1 MLLFLTLHC
10 LSNNFVMFSLT
21 PIDNI
26 LLLTQKRCGLVVEKS
41 FIAGIH
47 INDEVIEINHIK
59 VELLNNADVK
69 RYLSGPNITLLICQV
84 IKNN

>member
-1 MLLFLTLHC
+1 
-10 LSNNFVMFSLT
+10 MFSLT
-21 PIDNI
+21 SIDNK
-26 LLLTQKRCGLVVEKS
+26 LVLTQKRCGLVVEKS

-69 RYLSGPNITLLICQV
+69 RYLHCLFYQA
-84 IKNN
+84 KNYIAYFAK